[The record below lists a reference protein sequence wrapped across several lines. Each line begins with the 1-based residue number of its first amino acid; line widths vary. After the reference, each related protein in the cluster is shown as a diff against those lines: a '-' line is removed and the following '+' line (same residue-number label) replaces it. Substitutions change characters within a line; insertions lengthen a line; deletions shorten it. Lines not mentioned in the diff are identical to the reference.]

1 MKKLVSLFAAL
12 MLIPS
17 FSFAETDL
25 SSMSVDD
32 LVSLKTAIVGELMAR
47 DEVKIVTVPA
57 GEYIVGEDIP
67 AGKYSVATSASM
79 VMLTVNEYKEAYVV
93 TPNDPIGKLSLK
105 NGDVLALSS
114 GCDFSVY
121 VGLGF

>member
-47 DEVKIVTVPA
+47 DEVKTVTVPA

-114 GCDFSVY
+114 SCDFSVY

>member
-25 SSMSVDD
+25 SGMSVDD

-47 DEVKIVTVPA
+47 DEVKTVTVPA

-105 NGDVLALSS
+105 NGDVLAVSS

>member
-12 MLIPS
+12 MLIPC

-25 SSMSVDD
+25 SGMSVDD

-47 DEVKIVTVPA
+47 DEVKTVTVPA

>member
-47 DEVKIVTVPA
+47 DEVKTVTVPA

>member
-25 SSMSVDD
+25 SGMSVDD

>member
-1 MKKLVSLFAAL
+1 MKKIVSLFVAL

-47 DEVKIVTVPA
+47 DEVKTVTVPA

-67 AGKYSVATSASM
+67 AGKYSVETTSSFA
-79 VMLTVNEYKEAYVV
+79 VLTVNEYEIMYSVNKDE
-93 TPNDPIGKLSLK
+93 PIGKLTLK
-105 NGDVLALSS
+105 DGDVLSLSA

-121 VGLGF
+121 SGLGF